1 MWKGMYHSRWVI
13 DRSRGKTW
21 QHLIATIGAAMTFH
35 GQESWIQATRMAV
48 SLAVTLSTWKV
59 QNRKPRLRQCCAVL
73 RLSHSRVSEQSKL
86 LRCWRTSH
94 LMSHL
99 SGRLSSIWWAVNH
112 HLYLW
117 TRFLACLACSHTFWC
132 ATLNLFPINL
142 LSSHFCVT
150 CSMKFVTFV
159 AFTGFLS
166 SLHHAYHYS
175 PCKLQSDNVPAASPQ
190 NWWWLTPGTNLG
202 ADPVGVDWVANPL
215 GVQCP

>member
-48 SLAVTLSTWKV
+48 SLAVTLSTQKV

-142 LSSHFCVT
+142 FSSHFCVIPAVWNSWHSSRSQAFYHHYT
-150 CSMKFVTFV
+150 MLTTTAHANYKVTTFLPL
-159 AFTGFLS
+159 AHKTG
-166 SLHHAYHYS
+166 
-175 PCKLQSDNVPAASPQ
+175 
-190 NWWWLTPGTNLG
+190 GG
-202 ADPVGVDWVANPL
+202 
-215 GVQCP
+215 